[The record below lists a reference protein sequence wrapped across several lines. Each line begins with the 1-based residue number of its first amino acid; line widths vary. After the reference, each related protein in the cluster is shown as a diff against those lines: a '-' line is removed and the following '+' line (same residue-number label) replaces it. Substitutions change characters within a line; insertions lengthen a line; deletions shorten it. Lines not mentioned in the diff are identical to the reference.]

1 MKSLLLSLTLIL
13 TVSAFSQ
20 SVITRKIFAFETLER
35 NSKTIQISKQTQDEG
50 FSYILIAENET
61 SKDYVSCIWKTE
73 ISINE
78 LALFAKMLKE
88 LSVGDSYESN
98 LFDLDCN
105 KNKVKVKFKKTKCIS
120 DHKTFYFQESCNRSL
135 NFVIYEKQ
143 IEEIVKELDL
153 MFINDP
159 IAVK

>member
-1 MKSLLLSLTLIL
+1 MKSLLLSLTLTL

-61 SKDYVSCIWKTE
+61 SKDYVSCKWKTE

-88 LSVGDSYESN
+88 LNVGDSYESN
-98 LFDLDCN
+98 LFDLDV
-105 KNKVKVKFKKTKCIS
+105 KKSKIKVKFKKTKCIS
-120 DHKTFYFQESCNRSL
+120 DHKVFYFQESCKRSL
-135 NFVIYEKQ
+135 HFVIYEKQ
-143 IEEIVKELDL
+143 IEGIVKELDP
-153 MFINDP
+153 MFIKDP

>member
-1 MKSLLLSLTLIL
+1 MKSLLLSLTLTL
-13 TVSAFSQ
+13 TISVFSQ

-35 NSKTIQISKQTQDEG
+35 NSKTIQISKQTQDED

-61 SKDYVSCIWKTE
+61 SKDYVSCKWKTE

-88 LSVGDSYESN
+88 LNVGDSYESN
-98 LFDLDCN
+98 LFDLDFK
-105 KNKVKVKFKKTKCIS
+105 KNKIKVKFKKTKCIS

-135 NFVIYEKQ
+135 HFVIYEKQ
-143 IEEIVKELDL
+143 IEGIVTELDP
-153 MFINDP
+153 MFIKDP
-159 IAVK
+159 VAVK

>member
-1 MKSLLLSLTLIL
+1 MKLLLHILTLTL
-13 TVSAFSQ
+13 TFSAFSQ
-20 SVITRKIFAFETLER
+20 SFITRKIFAFETLER

-50 FSYILIAENET
+50 FKYFIIAENEA
-61 SKDYVSCIWKTE
+61 SKDYVSCKWKTE
-73 ISINE
+73 ISISG
-78 LALFAKMLKE
+78 LALFTKMLKE
-88 LSVGDSYESN
+88 LSIGDSYESN

-135 NFVIYEKQ
+135 NFVIYKKQ
-143 IEEIVKELDL
+143 IEEIVKELDPI
-153 MFINDP
+153 FIIDP

>member
-1 MKSLLLSLTLIL
+1 MKSLLLSLTLTL

-20 SVITRKIFAFETLER
+20 SVITRKIFAFETLVR

-61 SKDYVSCIWKTE
+61 SKDYVSCKWKTE

-88 LSVGDSYESN
+88 LNVGDSYESN
-98 LFDLDCN
+98 LFDLDV
-105 KNKVKVKFKKTKCIS
+105 KKSKIKVKFKKTKCIS
-120 DHKTFYFQESCNRSL
+120 DHKVFYFQESCKRSL
-135 NFVIYEKQ
+135 HFVIYEKQ
-143 IEEIVKELDL
+143 IEGIVKELDP
-153 MFINDP
+153 MFIKDP